1 MQPFVVILGVLLGTL
16 VSLAFGLGV
25 VLFVF
30 WFLHD
35 ESPRFTAEMPYLLTS
50 TAIFTALAVVC
61 AAAFVGCLRRRR
73 WRYPLLVLFWAGLLA
88 TGWYYWP

>member
-30 WFLHD
+30 WFLQS
-35 ESPRFTAEMPYLLTS
+35 ESTRFAAEMPYLLKS
-50 TAIFTALAVVC
+50 TAIFLALSAVC
-61 AAAFVGCLRRRR
+61 ATAFVGTLRRRR
-73 WRYPLLVLFWAGLLA
+73 WRYPVLTLLWTGLLWA
-88 TGWYYWP
+88 GWYYWP